1 MHQVYYSNCQ
11 EAQLAMPCH
20 THLRDNPTNLE
31 WKHKLEIAGVLEQ
44 RVPEGILQKV
54 NHIKNSSYGASQI
67 PNTSS
72 RHMLEFFC

>member
-1 MHQVYYSNCQ
+1 
-11 EAQLAMPCH
+11 MPCH

-54 NHIKNSSYGASQI
+54 NHIKKFPMVPVRFQIRAQTTCWSSFVNSNATLLFLSNYLHS
-67 PNTSS
+67 
-72 RHMLEFFC
+72 